1 MIPRRGALRL
11 AGSPRQRMG
20 RSAQPLRLGVVGL
33 VHGHVEGLLWQARR
47 RDDLTIVGVY
57 EPDRSLFRRLARKY
71 DLEASLHHE
80 SLDAMLELARPEA
93 VSVMTAI
100 ADHVRVAETCAP
112 RGVHMLLEK
121 PLALDAS
128 EARRMAALARR
139 HGVHILTNF
148 ETSWYGS
155 VRETQR
161 RVSTG
166 WLGPIRRME
175 FRHGHR
181 GPREIGCA
189 AEFVS
194 WLIDP
199 VRGGGALVDF
209 ACYGALL
216 ATWLMNGQ
224 RPMRVVASAT
234 TLKPRIYPDVAD
246 DATLV
251 LTYPTATA
259 VISAS
264 WAWTRDVKETDVY
277 CERRSIHAGRGDKL
291 AWRSVDGPLRPL
303 RPRPRPRQLAD
314 EWTHLRSVVH
324 HRCAPDP
331 LASLDLNLV
340 AVEIIDEAVRQ
351 VQRRSQR

>member
-1 MIPRRGALRL
+1 MRL
-11 AGSPRQRMG
+11 AGSPGLQIG
-20 RSAQPLRLGVVGL
+20 RRAQPLRLGVVGL

-57 EPDRSLFRRLARKY
+57 EPDRSLFRRLARKCH
-71 DLEASLHHE
+71 LEASLNHE
-80 SLDAMLELARPEA
+80 SLDAMLEFARPEA

-100 ADHVRVAETCAP
+100 DDHVRVAETCAP

-128 EARRMAALARR
+128 DARRMAALARR

-161 RVSTG
+161 RVATG
-166 WLGPIRRME
+166 RLGPIRRME

-189 AEFVS
+189 PEFVS
-194 WLIDP
+194 WLTDP

-209 ACYGALL
+209 GCYGAIL

-224 RPMRVVASAT
+224 RPTRVVASASAM
-234 TLKPRIYPDVAD
+234 KPRTYPSVAD
-246 DATLV
+246 DATLI

-264 WAWTRDVKETDVY
+264 WAWTHDVKETDVY
-277 CERRSIHAGRGDKL
+277 CAGGSIHAGRGDAL
-291 AWRSVDGPLRPL
+291 AWRAVDGPLRPL
-303 RPRPRPRQLAD
+303 RPRPRPRHLAD
-314 EWTHLRSVVH
+314 EWTHLRSVV
-324 HRCAPDP
+324 RNLCAPDP

-351 VQRRSQR
+351 VRRRSQR